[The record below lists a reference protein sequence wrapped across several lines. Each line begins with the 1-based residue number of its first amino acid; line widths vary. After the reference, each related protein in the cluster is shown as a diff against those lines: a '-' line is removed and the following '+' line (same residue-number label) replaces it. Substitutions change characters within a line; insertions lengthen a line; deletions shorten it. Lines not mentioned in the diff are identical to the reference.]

1 MFADFGVNI
10 IPRFVTAERVAVCGR
25 RKGPVV
31 FFSWEDPAPDYRG
44 IASKLNLGSNDLE
57 ESENQ

>member
-31 FFSWEDPAPDYRG
+31 FFS
-44 IASKLNLGSNDLE
+44 
-57 ESENQ
+57 